1 MNKDKESQSLSN
13 NLALT
18 IAKSGDLEL
27 PAEILEFTIDQ
38 VVDEGILKDIP
49 VVGWIAKGVSVT
61 RSISDRIFHHKV
73 LRFLVALEMT
83 SQRDRQDF
91 LKNIEEDP
99 EYRRKVGEHLIIVI
113 NKIDAFEKTSLL
125 AKCFDHFITE
135 DIDFDYFVDLSN
147 IIERAPL
154 SDLKALCVPPSQRVA
169 FSSAG
174 IAVACGL
181 LEFDI
186 EPSNHEEGQPELGTR
201 ISKYGKDLRDIFR
214 GQLRNR
220 IAKEKAQREALF
232 GKEEW

>member
-1 MNKDKESQSLSN
+1 MNKNREDQSLSH

-38 VVDEGILKDIP
+38 IVDEGILKDIP

-73 LRFLVALEMT
+73 LRFLMALEKT
-83 SQRDRQDF
+83 DQRDRQEF
-91 LKNIEEDP
+91 LNNVKEDP
-99 EYRRKVGEHLIIVI
+99 SFRRKVGEHLIVVI

-135 DIDFDYFVDLSN
+135 DIDFDYFIDLSN
-147 IIERAPL
+147 IIERTPL
-154 SDLKALCVPPSQRVA
+154 SDLKALCMTPNKRVV
-169 FSSAG
+169 FSSEG

-181 LEFDI
+181 LEFGI
-186 EPSNHEEGQPELGTR
+186 AAPTNEEDQLELGTR
-201 ISKYGKDLRDIFR
+201 MSKYGKDLRDIFR
-214 GQLRNR
+214 GHFRDRL
-220 IAKEKAQREALF
+220 AKEKAQREALF
-232 GKEEW
+232 GKEE